1 MTVGRSPAPRNLGG
15 AFPGREPVQPRKEP
29 LRDPLGGRGG
39 PLPGR
44 SVFHL
49 HVYFLNYDWRQ
60 GRLDFVPRSLRFR
73 EAG

>member
-1 MTVGRSPAPRNLGG
+1 MLHHFWSRVEIRSLALFMSGVCI
-15 AFPGREPVQPRKEP
+15 FS
-29 LRDPLGGRGG
+29 
-39 PLPGR
+39 GR